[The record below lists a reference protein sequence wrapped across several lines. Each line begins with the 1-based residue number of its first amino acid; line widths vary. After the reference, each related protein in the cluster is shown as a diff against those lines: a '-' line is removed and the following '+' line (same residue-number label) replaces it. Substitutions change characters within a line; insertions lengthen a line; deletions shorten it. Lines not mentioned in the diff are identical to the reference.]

1 MMGSVA
7 DVNPRELAEDY
18 LSALGRADLDALLA
32 LFTAGAVVHSPLYGP
47 MSAGDFYATLLA
59 DTDGSQ
65 LTLRGVM
72 DGAAVDGTPLISVW
86 FTFDWQLA
94 GGTQV
99 SFDVVDVL
107 ELAGDGRLA
116 ALRIIYDT
124 SGARPVFEAQTGR
137 RSWHSGLPA
146 DA

>member
-1 MMGSVA
+1 MIGGVTE
-7 DVNPRELAEDY
+7 VTPRELAEEY

-32 LFTAGAVVHSPLYGP
+32 LFTAGAVVHSPLYGLMP
-47 MSAGDFYATLLA
+47 ARDFYAALLA
-59 DTDGSQ
+59 DTAGSQ

-72 DGAAVDGTPLISVW
+72 DGAAIDGTPLVSVW
-86 FTFDWQLA
+86 FTFGWRLA

-107 ELAGDGRLA
+107 EVAGDGRIA
-116 ALRIIYDT
+116 ALRIICDT
-124 SGARPVFEAQTGR
+124 SGARPAFEAQTGR
-137 RSWHSGLPA
+137 RSGHSGLPA